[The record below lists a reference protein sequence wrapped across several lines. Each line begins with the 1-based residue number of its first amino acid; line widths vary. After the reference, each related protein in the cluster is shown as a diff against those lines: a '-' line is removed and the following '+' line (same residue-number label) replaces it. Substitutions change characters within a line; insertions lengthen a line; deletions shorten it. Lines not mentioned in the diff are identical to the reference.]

1 MKLSRFI
8 LGTSVLLLSQCSK
21 CKQDNPVPSDPVSR
35 LPPPTQTGA
44 GTFGCLLNGQ
54 PWIPSGGGALSTP
67 NFHVTYDPTYKGGNL
82 AVTAY
87 RVLAS
92 TTNRQYLG
100 VGGDG
105 INQAGTYQLVTFE
118 LNPTTPL
125 RVASFS
131 DGSKASPCNEYL
143 NNPGTK
149 AAGKLVLTRLDNR
162 QGIVSGTFEFTLAQP
177 GCDTIKITNGRF
189 DYKF

>member
-1 MKLSRFI
+1 MFRKRPLYLS
-8 LGTSVLLLSQCSK
+8 LLLLTQCSK
-21 CKQDNPVPSDPVSR
+21 CKNNPAPADPAAL
-35 LPPPTQTGA
+35 LPPATQTGA

-54 PWIPSGGGALSTP
+54 PWTPSGGGALSMP
-67 NFHVTYDPTYKGGNL
+67 NFYVIYDPTYKGGNL

-87 RVLAS
+87 RVLGS
-92 TTNRQYLG
+92 TTNRQYMG

-105 INQAGTYQLVTFE
+105 INQVGTYPLVTFE

-131 DGSKASPCNEYL
+131 DGSKTSPCNEYL

-149 AAGKLVLTRLDNR
+149 ATGQLILTRLDKQ
-162 QGIVSGTFEFTLAQP
+162 QGIVSGTFEFTLSQP
-177 GCDTIKITNGRF
+177 GCDPITVTNGRF
-189 DYKF
+189 DYKL